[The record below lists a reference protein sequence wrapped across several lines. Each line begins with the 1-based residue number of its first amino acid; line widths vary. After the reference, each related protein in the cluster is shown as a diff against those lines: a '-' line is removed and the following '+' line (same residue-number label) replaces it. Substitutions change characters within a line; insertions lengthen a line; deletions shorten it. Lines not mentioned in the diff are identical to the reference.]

1 MTTGRAGRLAGRTAL
16 ITGTGGGQGRAAA
29 LRFAREG
36 ARVVGCDLN
45 KPGAAETL
53 ALVRSE
59 GGEMVS
65 LAPIDLTEE
74 DAVEA
79 WIAFAVDT
87 YGDFDILYNNAAAI
101 RTGTIDVMTREDF
114 RWTLDNEITLVFL
127 TIKHAL
133 PSFERRGGGA
143 IVNIASVAGLVGAGM
158 PGNNVGNLAH
168 CVAKAAVIRMTE
180 VLAVELAHHNIRINA
195 IAPGVVE
202 TPALAPFL
210 ADDAARAAFVNMGV
224 IPRVGQPDD
233 IVNAAL
239 FLASDESAYVTGV
252 TLPVDGGQ
260 VASGGVGPPQADVKA
275 ALGNAMARLAQGE
288 YSNLTLD
295 DW

>member
-1 MTTGRAGRLAGRTAL
+1 MTGRLNGRVAL

-36 ARVVGCDLN
+36 AKVVGCDL
-45 KPGAAETL
+45 KADGAAETVG
-53 ALVRSE
+53 LVRSA

-65 LAPIDLTEE
+65 QGGIDLTDE
-74 DAVEA
+74 DAVRA
-79 WIAFAVDT
+79 WMEFAVDAF
-87 YGDFDILYNNAAAI
+87 GDFDILYNNAAAI
-101 RTGTIDVMTREDF
+101 RTGTIDVMSRADF
-114 RWTLDNEITLVFL
+114 SWTLENEITLVFL
-127 TIKHAL
+127 AIKHAL
-133 PSFERRGGGA
+133 PVFERRGGGA
-143 IVNIASVAGLVGAGM
+143 IVNIASIAGLIGAGM

-180 VLAVELAHHNIRINA
+180 VLAVELSRFNVRVNG
-195 IAPGVVE
+195 IAPGVVA

-210 ADDAARAAFVNMGV
+210 ADPAARDAFVNMGV

-239 FLASDESAYVTGV
+239 FLASDEASYVTGV
-252 TLPVDGGQ
+252 TIPVDGGQ
-260 VASGGVGPPQADVKA
+260 LASGGVGPPRADVA
-275 ALGNAMARLAQGE
+275 EALGNAMARLAAGE
-288 YSNLTLD
+288 YSNLQLD

>member
-1 MTTGRAGRLAGRTAL
+1 VTGRLAGRVAL

-36 ARVVGCDLN
+36 AKVVGCDL
-45 KPGAAETL
+45 KADGAAETVE
-53 ALVRSE
+53 LVRDA

-65 LAPIDLTEE
+65 QGGIDLTDE
-74 DAVEA
+74 DAVRA
-79 WIAFAVDT
+79 WIGFAVDAF
-87 YGDFDILYNNAAAI
+87 GDFDVLYNNAAAI
-101 RTGTIDVMTREDF
+101 RTGTIDVMSREDF
-114 RWTLDNEITLVFL
+114 TWTLDNEITLVFL

-133 PSFERRGGGA
+133 PVFERRGGGS
-143 IVNIASVAGLVGAGM
+143 IVNIASIAGLVGAGM
-158 PGNNVGNLAH
+158 PGNNLGNLAH

-180 VLAVELAHHNIRINA
+180 VLAVELARFNVRVNG

-210 ADDAARAAFVNMGV
+210 ADPAARDAFINMGV

-239 FLASDESAYVTGV
+239 FLASDEASYVTGV
-252 TLPVDGGQ
+252 TIPVDGGQ
-260 VASGGVGPPQADVKA
+260 LASGGVGPPRADVME
-275 ALGNAMARLAQGE
+275 ALGGAMARLAAGE
-288 YSNLTLD
+288 YSNVALD
-295 DW
+295 GW